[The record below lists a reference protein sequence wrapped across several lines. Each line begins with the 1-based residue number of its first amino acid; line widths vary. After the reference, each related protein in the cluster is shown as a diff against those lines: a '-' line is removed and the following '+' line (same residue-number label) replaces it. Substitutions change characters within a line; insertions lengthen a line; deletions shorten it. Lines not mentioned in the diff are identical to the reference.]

1 MLFVQ
6 SEVIVENYTHTA
18 IIGFVRHLIFKL
30 GLFIFVNIKHFAC
43 TIILIYFMLEER
55 HVAIWRDERTTESF
69 VYDIFIVACI
79 QISYLL
85 MA

>member
-30 GLFIFVNIKHFAC
+30 GLFIFVTLNILHA
-43 TIILIYFMLEER
+43 LSY
-55 HVAIWRDERTTESF
+55 SF
-69 VYDIFIVACI
+69 TFC
-79 QISYLL
+79 
-85 MA
+85 

>member
-6 SEVIVENYTHTA
+6 SEVIVENDTHTA

-43 TIILIYFMLEER
+43 TIILIHFLLEETY
-55 HVAIWRDERTTESF
+55 VAIRRDERTTESF
-69 VYDIFIVACI
+69 VYDIFIVACTDK
-79 QISYLL
+79 LL
-85 MA
+85 TMA